1 MDEDDMMSPQES
13 MRLLAET
20 FKQAASHASDMA
32 YARRTMYL
40 AYLSEGFTPTE
51 ALELCKYI

>member
-1 MDEDDMMSPQES
+1 MDEDGMMNPQEA

-20 FKQAASHASDMA
+20 FREAATHASDMA

-40 AYLSEGFTPTE
+40 AYLSEGFTPQE
-51 ALELCKYI
+51 ALELCKIL

>member
-1 MDEDDMMSPQES
+1 MNEDSMMNPNEA

-20 FKQAASHASDMA
+20 FREAASHSSDIA

-40 AYLSEGFTPTE
+40 AYLSEGFTTQE
-51 ALELCKYI
+51 ALELCKIL

>member
-1 MDEDDMMSPQES
+1 MNEEGMMNPEEA

-20 FKQAASHASDMA
+20 FSQAASHASDIA

-40 AYLSEGFTPTE
+40 AYLAEGFTPVE
-51 ALELCKYI
+51 ALELCKIL

>member
-1 MDEDDMMSPQES
+1 MNPQEA

-20 FKQAASHASDMA
+20 FREASIHASDIA

-40 AYLSEGFTPTE
+40 AYLAEGFTPVE
-51 ALELCKYI
+51 ALELCKIL